1 VSGTPSRGR
10 LTAAL
15 WLAGGLAAVGLLL
28 AGWAAAVLVRDYPR
42 AAAFDHLRRDERT
55 QALLDTWLVPPEE
68 VLQAFPETQTV
79 IGVRQAGGWLQE
91 VVGVRIPA
99 ARLAGPG
106 ADDTDLAALRRFPE
120 IEYLE
125 LVNTSVSEA
134 AVEEF
139 KRAVPGCKLVR
150 R

>member
-1 VSGTPSRGR
+1 
-10 LTAAL
+10 
-15 WLAGGLAAVGLLL
+15 VGLLL
-28 AGWAAAVLVRDYPR
+28 AGGAAAVLVRDYPR
-42 AAAFDHLRRDERT
+42 VAAFDHLRRDERT
-55 QALLDTWLVPPEE
+55 QALLDTWLVPPED
-68 VLQAFPETQTV
+68 VLKAFPETQTV

-91 VVGVRIPA
+91 VVGVRVQV

-125 LVNTSVSEA
+125 LVHTSVSEA
-134 AVEEF
+134 AVQEF
-139 KRAVPGCKLVR
+139 RRVVPACKLVR